1 MGRIRLL
8 CFSAV
13 HFLVDFS
20 CALLVLGRVAPDW
33 DPALAVLL
41 YNFFAFAVQM
51 PLGLVADRFG
61 RGELFASAG
70 CLLVLAA
77 WLLPPGMAAV
87 IAGLGNASFHVG
99 GGLDTLNA
107 SERDGRQVL
116 WAGPLGIFVSTGAFG
131 IYFGG
136 LWAFSAPKLPVCM
149 ALLAAALLL
158 AVLGKGVPNA
168 PLSLPRGDGRFW
180 GTAVCLVLVVIL
192 RSFLGLA
199 ADFSWKASYGLL
211 SVAAAACGKAA
222 GGLLADRF
230 GVRRTAAVS
239 LLLSTICFVWAGR
252 AVTGLLGLFF
262 FNMTMPLT
270 LWAAARLLRGAKGFS
285 FGLLTFGL
293 FLGFLPVF
301 FGASALSSEALLPTV
316 LLPALSLVSLG
327 LLLAGLR
334 GVERRERDVS

>member
-20 CALLVLGRVAPDW
+20 CALLVLGHVTPDW
-33 DPALAVLL
+33 DPALAILL

-70 CLLVLAA
+70 CLLVLLA
-77 WLLPPGMAAV
+77 WFLPPGIAAV
-87 IAGLGNASFHVG
+87 IAGLGNAAFHVG

-107 SERDGRQVL
+107 SEKSS
-116 WAGPLGIFVSTGAFG
+116 GPLGVFVSTGAFG

-136 LWAFSAPKLPVCM
+136 LWAFSAPKLPICM
-149 ALLAAALLL
+149 ALFAAACLL
-158 AVLGKGVPNA
+158 AVLGKGVPNE

-180 GTAVCLVLVVIL
+180 GTAVCLVLVVVL

-211 SVAAAACGKAA
+211 SVTASACGKAS

-239 LLLSTICFVWAGR
+239 LLLSTVCFVWAGR
-252 AVTGLLGLFF
+252 AVMGLLGLFF

-301 FGASALSSEALLPTV
+301 FGVSTLPTV

-334 GVERRERDVS
+334 GVERGERNVS